1 MMAKKKKHIKRIVA
15 VVLLVPMLLAAFW
28 AALLLFSHGSPTDEN
43 EHHLSVL
50 TYNTH
55 QMGQYEKAYQ
65 NRVIRYLQRQDADVV
80 CLQEVDVYK
89 NEKYLT
95 LPELRKALEKYPY
108 TYFDF
113 KVYNKRHQ
121 YGLAVFSKY
130 PLSNKNTIRY
140 SSRGNISDYC
150 DVAVGKDTFRLFNNH
165 LESNGLVVKDLP
177 DSIEGAA
184 LKESVHRI
192 SDKLE
197 SARKIRQVQAKA
209 IRAEIE
215 RSPYPVIVAGD
226 FNTTPLSYTYL
237 TIRGGTLRDSFLAT
251 SWGKWGATVVKR
263 HIGARIDYILCDKE
277 LHPVATR
284 IDHLNCSD
292 HYPMTTV
299 LGW

>member
-1 MMAKKKKHIKRIVA
+1 MAKKKKAYKRIIKTA
-15 VVLLVPMLLAAFW
+15 LLLPFVVIVFW
-28 AALLLFSHGSPTDEN
+28 ALLLLFSHGSDTDN
-43 EHHLSVL
+43 YPNHLSVL

-55 QMGQYEKAYQ
+55 QMGMYEKAHQ
-65 NRVIRYLQRQDADVV
+65 NRVIRYLQKQEADII

-89 NEKYLT
+89 NDKYLT
-95 LPELRKALEKYPY
+95 LPELRKALDKYGY

-113 KVYNKRHQ
+113 KIYNKRHQ

-130 PLSNKNTIRY
+130 PLINKNTIRY

-150 DVAVGKDTFRLFNNH
+150 DVVVNNDTFRLFNNH
-165 LESNGLVVKDLP
+165 LESNRLELKDLP
-177 DSIEGAA
+177 DSIKSTA
-184 LKESVHRI
+184 LKESAQRI

-226 FNTTPLSYTYL
+226 FNVIPLSYAYL
-237 TIRGGTLRDSFLAT
+237 KIRGNNLTDCFLAT
-251 SWGKWGATVVKR
+251 SWGRWGATVTKR
-263 HIGARIDYILCDKE
+263 KIGARIDYILCSKQ
-277 LHPVATR
+277 LHPIQTN

-292 HYPMTTV
+292 HYPMTTL